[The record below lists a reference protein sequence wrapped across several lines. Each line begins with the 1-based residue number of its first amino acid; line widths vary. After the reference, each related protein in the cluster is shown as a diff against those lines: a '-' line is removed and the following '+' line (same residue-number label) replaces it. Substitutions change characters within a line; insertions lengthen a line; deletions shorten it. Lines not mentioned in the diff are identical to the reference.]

1 MASVASFID
10 RTVFPAD
17 ANWPNRAAPLSPA
30 ISMLEYRGRCTIFQ
44 DNLLYGRCVSQSRQG
59 WRKQAYS
66 PLFLPIF
73 PNEKRRV
80 EKQEKSI
87 DTARILFLLLS
98 LSLSQSFEYIIFS
111 FSDLSTLNLFPL
123 FFLST
128 ALDTKFSPQLFSRSC
143 KKKN

>member
-44 DNLLYGRCVSQSRQG
+44 DNLLYDRCSRDRAG
-59 WRKQAYS
+59 VNNLAS